1 MHRATIFAAA
11 LAATASAAQSGERIS
26 VSDKECEVIRILA
39 DGREVRSRAAAGAAV
54 SADGRSAQG
63 SSRVSVSSGGS
74 ARSSVSVSSS
84 SSSTSSG
91 GGGSARAT
99 SSYTDDE
106 GRTVTTTRDQR
117 GCTIVIDERD

>member
-1 MHRATIFAAA
+1 MRRAMTLAAA
-11 LAATASAAQSGERIS
+11 LAATATPCPGAERIS
-26 VSDKECEVIRILA
+26 VSGKECEVVRILA
-39 DGREVRSRAAAGAAV
+39 DGTRERSRSAAAI
-54 SADGRSAQG
+54 SADGRSAHG
-63 SSRVSVSSGGS
+63 SSSVNVSGSGS

-84 SSSTSSG
+84 SSS

-117 GCTIVIDERD
+117 GCTIVVDERH